1 MFEDAT
7 KFFEKINKKNKTTKL
22 EGIQN
27 YSYQDIEGNTIID
40 AAIDGIADPDLL
52 VEVVDHLMT
61 NGAVPDLN
69 NDTTSKYG
77 NAIQRASCKNKTTLL
92 EFFYEKNPAWFDI
105 KTEKYGENLA
115 VFAIREKASESLKT
129 LLELKPSL
137 VNEKMK
143 ENIMELTPLQYC
155 LVEEEYKIR

>member
-77 NAIQRASCKNKTTLL
+77 NAIQRGS
-92 EFFYEKNPAWFDI
+92 D
-105 KTEKYGENLA
+105 A
-115 VFAIREKASESLKT
+115 VF
-129 LLELKPSL
+129 
-137 VNEKMK
+137 
-143 ENIMELTPLQYC
+143 QF
-155 LVEEEYKIR
+155 